1 MPFSPPEQ
9 PFLQGR
15 AFVFASQYVN
25 SLQGEMSRQ
34 YLEAAVH
41 VLESPGVGIPVK
53 VSAVKTIRKW
63 VSLFH
68 PLSLAITETASTI

>member
-1 MPFSPPEQ
+1 MVMADERAADQ

-63 VSLFH
+63 VWFRRC
-68 PLSLAITETASTI
+68 A